1 MEEKDFLKSLFEKLK
16 AAGLPL
22 LESQVEVLYGVLSDH
37 VKTFP
42 YGQPL
47 VAAIAPAA
55 MVALDGIAKNAID
68 KIDGQP
74 G

>member
-1 MEEKDFLKSLFEKLK
+1 MNDFLKQLGEKLK

-22 LESQVEVLYGVLSDH
+22 AEHDAEVLYKVFSDH
-37 VKTFP
+37 VKGFK
-42 YGQPL
+42 YDNDL
-47 VAAIAPAA
+47 AKAIAPAA
-55 MVALDGIAKNAID
+55 MIALDVLALAQID